1 MSTDAAFREVA
12 ELLYGGGADELIRKM
27 NPDGADI
34 STKGK
39 GKGPASWDDRKKR
52 QVTAGLSAVG
62 AAAGAAGLTLGG
74 HNVRRSYQAARYG
87 MKGSKKVRAA
97 AGKVKPL
104 TSKKEALK
112 TAIGQEKLATGLVP
126 LEVAG
131 LTGEIAATHILH
143 GDTKRKKP
151 VRKNLLEIPENA
163 SFPTNKRELTQA
175 AIPPATR
182 AAGKGAQYT
191 KKKLKRLPDKV
202 ETTNV
207 KKRRPPKPGSL
218 RAIKQ
223 DVADTAVNLK
233 NATGKFEDAGVAAE
247 KYADEA
253 AKTSRTSRK
262 VLVGVGAAGATG
274 AAAGG
279 YAGGKKARKSFKKSA
294 DLDLRWEGEISKVD
308 VDKQQ
313 VFGWASIVEM
323 NGEPVVDLQGD
334 YITIDEVEKSA
345 YDYVH
350 KSRKG
355 GDMHLRDNFGGP
367 VSKSHM
373 IESFVVTPEK
383 KQSLGLPESTPT
395 GWWVGYQVNDPELWA
410 KVKNGERTG
419 FSIHGRGVRE

>member
-12 ELLYGGGADELIRKM
+12 DLLYGGGADELIRKM

-34 STKGK
+34 SAKK
-39 GKGPASWDDRKKR
+39 DRSR
-52 QVTAGLSAVG
+52 RRLTAGLSAVG
-62 AAAGAAGLTLGG
+62 ATAGAAGLGYAAHKTGG
-74 HNVRRSYQAARYG
+74 AYRAARVG
-87 MKGSKKVRAA
+87 VKGVKAA
-97 AGKVKPL
+97 KGVKPV
-104 TSKKEALK
+104 KGVAPMGRKEAAK
-112 TAIGQEKLATGLVP
+112 HAIKEEKLGAALVP

-131 LTGEIAATHILH
+131 LGGEIMATHILH
-143 GDTKRKKP
+143 GDTKKKI
-151 VRKNLLEIPENA
+151 KKSIIEIPENA

-175 AIPPATR
+175 AIPTAAK

-207 KKRRPPKPGSL
+207 KKSL
-218 RAIKQ
+218 RPLNSH
-223 DVADTAVNLK
+223 D
-233 NATGKFEDAGVAAE
+233 
-247 KYADEA
+247 
-253 AKTSRTSRK
+253 
-262 VLVGVGAAGATG
+262 
-274 AAAGG
+274 
-279 YAGGKKARKSFKKSA
+279 
-294 DLDLRWEGEISKVD
+294 DLDLRWQGEISKID
-308 VDKQQ
+308 ADKQQ

-395 GWWVGYQVNDPELWA
+395 GWWVGYQVNDPELWS